1 MRERVQPEAT
11 EMSIVTKPR
20 ANKEYGDNAQG
31 AGDTPAAAKVRNRRR
46 AQGTG
51 QGGTTGGSIPTDR
64 APDPMALDPMALDP
78 MVLGPSLTI
87 QEALGLKQQL
97 DGILSAGGAV
107 HLDGAGVRSADTAG
121 IQLLVAFSREAKMRH
136 VEITWRGASEVLLQ
150 SAAGLGLSALL
161 GLAAPDEAP

>member
-1 MRERVQPEAT
+1 MRECVQPEAT
-11 EMSIVTKPR
+11 GASIVPKPR

-51 QGGTTGGSIPTDR
+51 QGRTAGGSVPTHR

-121 IQLLVAFSREAKMRH
+121 IQLLVAFAREAKMRH
-136 VEITWRGASEVLLQ
+136 VAIIWRGASEVLLQ

>member
-1 MRERVQPEAT
+1 MRECVQPEAT
-11 EMSIVTKPR
+11 GASIVPKPR

-51 QGGTTGGSIPTDR
+51 QGRTAGGSVPTHR

-97 DGILSAGGAV
+97 GGILSAGGAV

-121 IQLLVAFSREAKMRH
+121 IQLLVAFAREAKMRH
-136 VEITWRGASEVLLQ
+136 VAIIWRGASEVLLQ

>member
-11 EMSIVTKPR
+11 GMSIVTKPR

-51 QGGTTGGSIPTDR
+51 QVRTAGGSIPTDR
-64 APDPMALDPMALDP
+64 APDPMALDPMAL
-78 MVLGPSLTI
+78 GPSLTI
-87 QEALGLKQQL
+87 QDALGLKQQL

-107 HLDGAGVRSADTAG
+107 HLDGAAVRSADTAG
-121 IQLLVAFSREAKMRH
+121 IQLLVAFSREAKMRN
-136 VEITWRGASEVLLQ
+136 VEIIWRDASEVLVQ
-150 SAAGLGLSALL
+150 SAARLGLSTLL

>member
-11 EMSIVTKPR
+11 GVSIVTKPR

-51 QGGTTGGSIPTDR
+51 QVRTAGGSIPTDR
-64 APDPMALDPMALDP
+64 APDPMALDPMA
-78 MVLGPSLTI
+78 LGPSLTI

-121 IQLLVAFSREAKMRH
+121 IQLLVAFSREAKMRN
-136 VEITWRGASEVLLQ
+136 VEIIWRGASEVLLQ

-161 GLAAPDEAP
+161 GLAAPNEAP